1 MSLAV
6 HAYRPPSLIDRLST
20 TVLSPAVFLAIL
32 SAWRKS
38 QPEKTNPRNTT
49 APSCCAG
56 SSSRVGICATRSV
69 SRGRLPATRQWSII
83 CRSKRA
89 AGRRAPPSSCA
100 GFELDECLLRRLHME
115 ILIAFELIFG
125 VIFIVV
131 FWCTNLELQLARGSR
146 QLQWDPYD
154 DEWNDDSGVNR
165 RRSAM
170 RVRVHG

>member
-1 MSLAV
+1 
-6 HAYRPPSLIDRLST
+6 
-20 TVLSPAVFLAIL
+20 
-32 SAWRKS
+32 
-38 QPEKTNPRNTT
+38 
-49 APSCCAG
+49 
-56 SSSRVGICATRSV
+56 
-69 SRGRLPATRQWSII
+69 
-83 CRSKRA
+83 
-89 AGRRAPPSSCA
+89 
-100 GFELDECLLRRLHME
+100 ME

-131 FWCTNLELQLARGSR
+131 IWCTNLEMQLARGSR